1 MNKQKRMINKILPII
16 VITIITISFTA
27 PAFAYQGN
35 IEAKQK
41 IENEESSKFHKKN
54 KKNKRGL
61 KIENHELIKTALIN
75 KNYIEWKKLIEDNNN
90 PQNERLLSV
99 INESNFERYANA
111 KILSQNGDKNE
122 LNQLKKELGLNY
134 NNKK

>member
-16 VITIITISFTA
+16 VITIIIISFTA
-27 PAFAYQGN
+27 PAFAYQGS
-35 IEAKQK
+35 IGTKQK

-54 KKNKRGL
+54 KRNKRGL
-61 KIENHELIKTALIN
+61 KIENHELIKNALIN
-75 KNYIEWKKLIEDNNN
+75 KSYIEWKKLLEENKN

-99 INESNFERYANA
+99 INENNFERYANA
-111 KILSQNGDKNE
+111 KILAENGDKTD

-134 NNKK
+134 NKK